1 MEITDYNKLTPEQK
15 QEQAEYIAKRVMEGT
30 FDPNAKENKMLFK
43 FVCERSTA
51 SLVFLRCLN
60 RHRAELISVSEQ
72 TFMGI
77 STVMQGIIMFIQGS
91 WMMHKPLYNA
101 LKAKIDNKTSLSSKE
116 REQWTCLEGKNKQF
130 IEIMELILI
139 LSQTF
144 STNENSKKKLIYEMT
159 LDNRLFA
166 DAVLW
171 KRVMKRFISETL
183 ARQIELLKKQKIKI
197 SKELQATKLLSIAQT
212 TIITYQFN
220 MSTFNV
226 PKDVQDESINYILE
240 EFKLNRESLGI

>member
-1 MEITDYNKLTPEQK
+1 MEITDYNNLTPEQK
-15 QEQAEYIAKRVMEGT
+15 QEQAEYIAQRVMEGN
-30 FDPNAKENKMLFK
+30 FDPNAKENKKLFK
-43 FVCERSTA
+43 FICERSTA
-51 SLVFLRCLN
+51 SLVLLRCLN

-91 WMMHKPLYNA
+91 WMMHKPLYNS
-101 LKAKIDNKTSLSSKE
+101 LKSKIDNKTSLSSKE
-116 REQWTCLEGKNKQF
+116 REQWIYLEGKNKQF

-166 DAVLW
+166 DAVIW

-183 ARQIELLKKQKIKI
+183 DRQIELLKKQKIKI
-197 SKELQATKLLSIAQT
+197 TKELEATKLLSIAQT